1 MNAVLE
7 NMKWYGNRQ
16 GMKIN
21 CTKGVPW
28 LSFPA
33 FGQAEGFRHGFSTR
47 LGGVSKGCYS
57 SMNLSFSRGDD
68 PLSVHENFRRI
79 GEAIGFL
86 PGSLVL
92 SDQTHTTNVRLVG
105 REDCGSGIER
115 PKLFHNV
122 DGMVTDTPG
131 VTLATFYA
139 DCVPL
144 FFADPVRR
152 AAGLSHS
159 GWKGTAGKIGEVT
172 VRKMQEEFGSD
183 PADILCG
190 IGPSVCFDCY
200 EVSSD
205 VAGIFEKMFPEHQES
220 VLYKKENGK
229 YQLNLWEANRR
240 ILINAGIRPEHIE
253 TAGLCTSCNP
263 EILYSHRKSGNQRG
277 NLAAFLQIK

>member
-1 MNAVLE
+1 MDAVFE
-7 NMKWYGNRQ
+7 KMKWYRNKQ
-16 GMKIN
+16 GMKVN
-21 CTKGVPW
+21 CRDEIPW

-33 FGQAEGFRHGFSTR
+33 IEEAGCFCHGFSTR
-47 LGGVSKGCYS
+47 LGGVSTGCYT
-57 SMNLSFSRGDD
+57 SMNLSFTRGDD

-79 GEAIGFL
+79 GAVIGFS
-86 PGSLVL
+86 PESLVL

-105 REDCGSGIER
+105 KADCGSGITG
-115 PKLFHNV
+115 PKLFHDV

-152 AAGLSHS
+152 VIGLSHS
-159 GWKGTAGKIGEVT
+159 GWRGTAGKIGEVT
-172 VRKMQEEFGSD
+172 VRRMQEAFGSD

-200 EVSSD
+200 EVSAD
-205 VAGIFEKMFPEHQES
+205 VAEIFAAMFPDHQEN

-229 YQLNLWEANRR
+229 YQLSLWEANRR
-240 ILINAGIRPEHIE
+240 ILIKAGIRPGHIE

-263 EILYSHRKSGNQRG
+263 GILYSHRKSGNQRG